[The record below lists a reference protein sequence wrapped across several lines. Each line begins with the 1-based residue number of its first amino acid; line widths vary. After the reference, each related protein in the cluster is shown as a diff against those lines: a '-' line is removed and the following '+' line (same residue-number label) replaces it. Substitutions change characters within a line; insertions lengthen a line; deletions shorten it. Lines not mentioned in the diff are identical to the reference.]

1 MADDPHK
8 VFRDVVIEA
17 QRILARPIEPH
28 GPDRKTTISALR
40 DVFDGPAVR
49 SALSATGAP
58 PARPVTRPSRS
69 SATRSIDNSLGGFLL
84 HW

>member
-28 GPDRKTTISALR
+28 GPGCKTTIRALR
-40 DVFDGPAVR
+40 DVFDGQAVR
-49 SALSATGAP
+49 VALRDRSAPANAIPSLPTRLGA
-58 PARPVTRPSRS
+58 R
-69 SATRSIDNSLGGFLL
+69 
-84 HW
+84 

>member
-28 GPDRKTTISALR
+28 GPGCKTTIRALR
-40 DVFDGPAVR
+40 DVFDGQAVR
-49 SALSATGAP
+49 VALSATGARP
-58 PARPVTRPSRS
+58 PMRSRAS
-69 SATRSIDNSLGGFLL
+69 PRGSGPDDACSVGG
-84 HW
+84 